1 MKKLLLTLSVVA
13 LAYWSSA
20 QVIVAGVSPNSII
33 ANYAFTWAEP
43 GAWGTPDFNI
53 PGTFVQDTLA
63 MANDGTTGLNA
74 QGNPLSASGCNPLT
88 PNSLAGKIAVV
99 YRGDGGNS
107 IPLNGACEFGS
118 KAFNAQEAGAVG
130 VIIINRD
137 ADIIAMGGGAQGANV
152 TIPVVMISLADGAL
166 LVEAMQ
172 TGPVVVFMGNKT
184 GLFANDIG
192 LSRNAALIP
201 KLGAVPALL
210 AQSGTEFNFDLG
222 ARVYNPGSNAQTNV
236 SINAKVVGPTGSTVY
251 DNTVTGL
258 NIATTDSVDVDPIQT
273 SNFPQFSLATYP
285 AGKYT
290 LTYAVSLNSISSYD
304 VSLLNQGAGY
314 STGNSNATTGGSG
327 TGLTVDIVAE
337 EIGVVQ
343 NASLTQGGTAYTDLL
358 NVNTTGGSG
367 TGLTVDLDTIAGVV
381 QTISINSGGTGY
393 LIGDIVTISGG
404 GNDAQITI
412 DSVSLGIVTSVIVSD
427 LGSGY
432 SIDDTISIDG
442 GNGATFTFDEI
453 NITQDD
459 YDSDNSI
466 STTFTVTDN
475 IYSYAQ
481 IDPTTNLPKP
491 TQYSRP
497 TPNDNTF
504 QICSVIDNP
513 NASRVGVAGLYFA
526 ASSSTVDLAGEE
538 IVLYLYTWDNVF
550 TDLND
555 ANFPANDA
563 WELTEIATGFYN
575 YPTDLQNQT
584 VYGQFLNAVALEDN
598 RRYLACAQTTNVEVF
613 LGHEGSTNYTWNLD
627 YYLQPMSPGE
637 SDGDRFATGFGADIP
652 NSLAVKLID
661 VATIGLGE
669 NSSVEGIAYPNPAT
683 DAVTISIDGE
693 GVANLTVTDIAGK
706 VVISNAVTLNGGKAN
721 VNIAALNAGIY
732 VFNVA
737 LENGKTSQFKV
748 TKK

>member
-1 MKKLLLTLSVVA
+1 MKKLLLSISVILSAAAVN
-13 LAYWSSA
+13 A
-20 QVIVAGVSPNSII
+20 QVIVAGVSPQSIV
-33 ANYAFTWAEP
+33 ANYTHTWAAP
-43 GAWGTPDFNI
+43 TGGWGTPDFNI
-53 PGTFVQDTLA
+53 PGTFVEDTL
-63 MANDGTTGLNA
+63 MMVDDGTPGLNA

-99 YRGDGGNS
+99 YRGDGGSS

-172 TGPVVVFMGNKT
+172 TESVVVFMGNKT
-184 GLFANDIG
+184 GLFANDIA

-210 AQSGTEFNFDLG
+210 AQSGTEFNFEIG
-222 ARVYNPGSNAQTNV
+222 ARVYNPGSNAQANV
-236 SINAKVVGPTGSTVY
+236 SLNAKVVGPSGSTVY

-258 NIATTDSVDVDPIQT
+258 SIATTDSVDVDPSQA
-273 SNFPQFSLATYP
+273 SNFPQFSLSSYP

-290 LTYAVSLNSISSYD
+290 LTY
-304 VSLLNQGAGY
+304 
-314 STGNSNATTGGSG
+314 
-327 TGLTVDIVAE
+327 
-337 EIGVVQ
+337 
-343 NASLTQGGTAYTDLL
+343 
-358 NVNTTGGSG
+358 
-367 TGLTVDLDTIAGVV
+367 
-381 QTISINSGGTGY
+381 TIS
-393 LIGDIVTISGG
+393 LD
-404 GNDAQITI
+404 
-412 DSVSLGIVTSVIVSD
+412 GI
-427 LGSGY
+427 
-432 SIDDTISIDG
+432 
-442 GNGATFTFDEI
+442 ADE
-453 NITQDD
+453 

-466 STTFTVTDN
+466 SSTFTINED
-475 IYSYAQ
+475 IYAYAQ
-481 IDPTTNLPKP
+481 LDATTNLPNP
-491 TQYSRP
+491 TLFYRP
-497 TPNDNTF
+497 GDNLNTF
-504 QICSVIDNP
+504 SICTVIDNP
-513 NASRVGVAGLYFA
+513 NASRVGAAGVYFA
-526 ASSSTVDLAGEE
+526 ATNNTASLAGEE
-538 IVLYLYTWDNVF
+538 IALYLYKWEDAF

-555 ANFPANDA
+555 AAFGFNS
-563 WELTEIATGFYN
+563 LTEIASGFY
-575 YPTDLQNQT
+575 YFPSDLQNET
-584 VYGQFLNAVALEDN
+584 VYAQYNTAVALEN
-598 RRYLACAQTTNVEVF
+598 NQRYLACAQTTNIEVF

-627 YYLQPMSPGE
+627 YYLQPTSPGE
-637 SDGDRFATGFGADIP
+637 SDGTYFATGFGADIP
-652 NSLAVKLID
+652 NALAVKLID

-669 NSSVEGIAYPNPAT
+669 NSSVEGNAYPNPAT

>member
-1 MKKLLLTLSVVA
+1 MKKILLSLTLTACSYYA
-13 LAYWSSA
+13 SA
-20 QVIVAGVSPNSII
+20 QVIVAGVSPTSII
-33 ANYAFTWAEP
+33 ANYPFTWAEP
-43 GAWGTPDFNI
+43 GGWGTPDFNI
-53 PGTFVQDTLA
+53 PGTYVQDTL
-63 MANDGTTGLNA
+63 MLVEDGSTGTNP
-74 QGNPLSASGCNPLT
+74 QGNPISQEGCNPLINNLT
-88 PNSLAGKIAVV
+88 GKIAVI
-99 YRGDGGNS
+99 YRNT
-107 IPLNGACEFGS
+107 CEFGT

-130 VIIINRD
+130 AIIINRD
-137 ADIIAMGGGAQGANV
+137 PDVIPMGGGTDGPNV
-152 TIPVVMISLADGAL
+152 TIPVVMLGNAEGAL

-172 TGPVVVFMGNKT
+172 NGSVVVFMGNKT

-201 KLGAVPALL
+201 KLGAIPSIL
-210 AQSGTEFNFDLG
+210 AQSGSEFNFELG
-222 ARVYNPGSNAQTNV
+222 ARVYNPGSNDQTNI

-251 DNTVTGL
+251 DNTVSGI
-258 NIATTDSVDVDPIQT
+258 NIVSSDSSDVDPSQT
-273 SNFPQFSLATYP
+273 ANFPQFSLATYP

-343 NASLTQGGTAYTDLL
+343 IASLSQGGTAYTDLL

-367 TGLTVDLDTIAGVV
+367 TGLTVDLDTIAGIV

-442 GNGATFTFDEI
+442 GNGATFTIDSI

-481 IDPTTNLPKP
+481 IDPTTNLPNP
-491 TQYSRP
+491 TLFYRPATNNNTYS
-497 TPNDNTF
+497 
-504 QICSVIDNP
+504 ICTVIDNP
-513 NASRVGVAGLYFA
+513 NASRVAAAGVYFA
-526 ASSSTVDLAGEE
+526 ATNNTTPLDGEE
-538 IVLYLYTWDNVF
+538 IALYLYKWEDTFV
-550 TDLND
+550 DLEDPGVGFNT
-555 ANFPANDA
+555 
-563 WELTEIATGFYN
+563 LTEVASGFY
-575 YPTDLQNQT
+575 YFPTDLQNET
-584 VYGQFLNAVALEDN
+584 VYGQFNSAVALEN
-598 RRYLACAQTTNVEVF
+598 NQRYLACAQTTNIEVF
-613 LGHEGSTNYTWNLD
+613 IGHEGATNYTWNLD

-637 SDGDRFATGFGADIP
+637 SDGSYTFAGFGADIP

-669 NSSVEGIAYPNPAT
+669 NSSIEGNAFPNPAT

-706 VVISNAVTLNGGKAN
+706 VVISNAVTLNAGKAN
-721 VNIAALNAGIY
+721 VNITSLNAGIY

-748 TKK
+748 TKR

>member
-1 MKKLLLTLSVVA
+1 MKKLLLSLSVVA

-20 QVIVAGVSPNSII
+20 QVIVAGVSPNSIV
-33 ANYAFTWAEP
+33 ANYTFTWAEP

-99 YRGDGGNS
+99 YRGDGGSS

-172 TGPVVVFMGNKT
+172 TESVVVFMGNKT
-184 GLFANDIG
+184 GLFANDIA

-210 AQSGTEFNFDLG
+210 AQSGTEFNFEIG
-222 ARVYNPGSNAQTNV
+222 ARVYNPGSNAQANV
-236 SINAKVVGPTGSTVY
+236 SINAKVVGPSGSTVY

-258 NIATTDSVDVDPIQT
+258 SIATTDSVDVDPSQA
-273 SNFPQFSLATYP
+273 SNFPQFSLSSYP

-290 LTYAVSLNSISSYD
+290 LTY
-304 VSLLNQGAGY
+304 
-314 STGNSNATTGGSG
+314 
-327 TGLTVDIVAE
+327 
-337 EIGVVQ
+337 
-343 NASLTQGGTAYTDLL
+343 
-358 NVNTTGGSG
+358 
-367 TGLTVDLDTIAGVV
+367 
-381 QTISINSGGTGY
+381 TIS
-393 LIGDIVTISGG
+393 LD
-404 GNDAQITI
+404 
-412 DSVSLGIVTSVIVSD
+412 GI
-427 LGSGY
+427 
-432 SIDDTISIDG
+432 
-442 GNGATFTFDEI
+442 ADE
-453 NITQDD
+453 

-466 STTFTVTDN
+466 SSTFTINED
-475 IYSYAQ
+475 IYAYAQ
-481 IDPTTNLPKP
+481 LDATTNLPNP
-491 TQYSRP
+491 TLFYRP
-497 TPNDNTF
+497 GDNLNTF
-504 QICSVIDNP
+504 SICTVIDNP
-513 NASRVGVAGLYFA
+513 NASRVGAAGVYFA
-526 ASSSTVDLAGEE
+526 ATNNTASLAGEE
-538 IVLYLYTWDNVF
+538 IALYLYKWEDAF

-555 ANFPANDA
+555 AAFGFNS
-563 WELTEIATGFYN
+563 LTEIASGFY
-575 YPTDLQNQT
+575 YFPSDLQNET
-584 VYGQFLNAVALEDN
+584 VYAQYNTAVALEN
-598 RRYLACAQTTNVEVF
+598 NQRYLACAQTTNIEVF

-627 YYLQPMSPGE
+627 YYLQPTSPGE
-637 SDGDRFATGFGADIP
+637 SDGTYFATGFGADIP
-652 NSLAVKLID
+652 NALAVKLID

-669 NSSVEGIAYPNPAT
+669 NSSVEGNAYPNPAT

>member
-1 MKKLLLTLSVVA
+1 MKKLLLSLSVVA

-20 QVIVAGVSPNSII
+20 QVIVAGVSPNSIV
-33 ANYAFTWAEP
+33 ANYTFTWAEP

-99 YRGDGGNS
+99 YRGDGGSS

-172 TGPVVVFMGNKT
+172 TSPVVVFMGNKT
-184 GLFANDIG
+184 GLFANDIA

-210 AQSGTEFNFDLG
+210 AQSGTEFNFEIG
-222 ARVYNPGSNAQTNV
+222 ARVYNPGSNAQANV
-236 SINAKVVGPTGSTVY
+236 SINAKVVGPSGSTVY

-258 NIATTDSVDVDPIQT
+258 SIATTDSVDVDPSQA
-273 SNFPQFSLATYP
+273 SNFPQFSLSSYP

-290 LTYAVSLNSISSYD
+290 LTYTISLDGIADEYDGDNSISS
-304 VSLLNQGAGY
+304 
-314 STGNSNATTGGSG
+314 
-327 TGLTVDIVAE
+327 
-337 EIGVVQ
+337 
-343 NASLTQGGTAYTDLL
+343 
-358 NVNTTGGSG
+358 
-367 TGLTVDLDTIAGVV
+367 
-381 QTISINSGGTGY
+381 
-393 LIGDIVTISGG
+393 
-404 GNDAQITI
+404 
-412 DSVSLGIVTSVIVSD
+412 
-427 LGSGY
+427 
-432 SIDDTISIDG
+432 
-442 GNGATFTFDEI
+442 
-453 NITQDD
+453 
-459 YDSDNSI
+459 
-466 STTFTVTDN
+466 TFTVN
-475 IYSYAQ
+475 ENVYGYAQ
-481 IDPTTNLPKP
+481 LDPTTNLPNP
-491 TQYSRP
+491 ALFYRPATNNNTYS
-497 TPNDNTF
+497 
-504 QICSVIDNP
+504 ICTVIDNP
-513 NASRVGVAGLYFA
+513 NASRAAAAGVYFA
-526 ASSSTVDLAGEE
+526 ASNTTATLAGEE
-538 IVLYLYTWDNVF
+538 IALYLYKWEDVF

-555 ANFPANDA
+555 AAVGFNA
-563 WELTEIATGFYN
+563 LTEVASGFY
-575 YPTDLQNQT
+575 YFPTDLQSET
-584 VYGQFLNAVALEDN
+584 VYGQFNAAVALEDN
-598 RRYLACAQTTNVEVF
+598 QRYLACAQTTNVEVF

-637 SDGDRFATGFGADIP
+637 SDGTYTFAGFGADIP
-652 NSLAVKLID
+652 NSLGIKLID
-661 VATIGLGE
+661 AATIGLGE
-669 NSSVEGIAYPNPAT
+669 NASVEGNAYPNPAT

>member
-1 MKKLLLTLSVVA
+1 MKKLLLSLSVVA

-20 QVIVAGVSPNSII
+20 QVIVAGVSPNSIV
-33 ANYAFTWAEP
+33 ANYTFTWAEP

-99 YRGDGGNS
+99 YRGDGGSS

-172 TGPVVVFMGNKT
+172 TESVVVFMGNKT
-184 GLFANDIG
+184 GLFANDIA

-210 AQSGTEFNFDLG
+210 AQSGTEFNFEIG
-222 ARVYNPGSNAQTNV
+222 ARVYNPGSNAQANV
-236 SINAKVVGPTGSTVY
+236 SLNAKVVGPSGSTVY

-258 NIATTDSVDVDPIQT
+258 SIATTDSVDVDPSQA
-273 SNFPQFSLATYP
+273 SNFPQFSLSSYP

-290 LTYAVSLNSISSYD
+290 LTY
-304 VSLLNQGAGY
+304 
-314 STGNSNATTGGSG
+314 
-327 TGLTVDIVAE
+327 
-337 EIGVVQ
+337 
-343 NASLTQGGTAYTDLL
+343 
-358 NVNTTGGSG
+358 
-367 TGLTVDLDTIAGVV
+367 
-381 QTISINSGGTGY
+381 TIS
-393 LIGDIVTISGG
+393 LD
-404 GNDAQITI
+404 
-412 DSVSLGIVTSVIVSD
+412 GI
-427 LGSGY
+427 
-432 SIDDTISIDG
+432 
-442 GNGATFTFDEI
+442 ADE
-453 NITQDD
+453 

-466 STTFTVTDN
+466 SSTFTINED
-475 IYSYAQ
+475 IYAYAQ
-481 IDPTTNLPKP
+481 LDATTNLPNP
-491 TQYSRP
+491 TLFYRP
-497 TPNDNTF
+497 GDNLNTF
-504 QICSVIDNP
+504 SICTVIDNP
-513 NASRVGVAGLYFA
+513 NASRVGAAGVYFA
-526 ASSSTVDLAGEE
+526 ATNNTASLAGEE
-538 IVLYLYTWDNVF
+538 IALYLYKWEDAF

-555 ANFPANDA
+555 AAFGFNS
-563 WELTEIATGFYN
+563 LTEIASGFY
-575 YPTDLQNQT
+575 YFPSDLQNET
-584 VYGQFLNAVALEDN
+584 VYAQYNTAVALEN
-598 RRYLACAQTTNVEVF
+598 NQRYLACAQTTNIEVF

-627 YYLQPMSPGE
+627 YYLQPTSPGE
-637 SDGDRFATGFGADIP
+637 SDGTYFATGFGADIP
-652 NSLAVKLID
+652 NALAVKLID

-669 NSSVEGIAYPNPAT
+669 NSSVEGNAYPNPAT